1 MLIAYA
7 SGAAN
12 PVSSQSDYIVNL
24 NGGDTL
30 PTTAGLFGGGA
41 DSNDPSAVFSF
52 SWSVLRRPPTS
63 NAALSDSAVQNPTLG
78 AVDVWGNYL
87 LFLIVT
93 NQATGETSETDPI
106 AAPSTAFVSVRVQS
120 LELGLEKPSAGER
133 DWNSRAWAWVDAI
146 EDHEDRVDALEALS
160 LVSDLDDLSDVTLST
175 LTSGQALVYNGANWV
190 NGDAGSTLTV
200 QDAAASNVTNVDLV
214 NEELVLVSDNSSIDI
229 THGTSGSNPKLSLD
243 VTANLTVD
251 TLGVNGA
258 LTVNA
263 DDTAANPVI
272 NMLDGSTNAP
282 AITYDTSSQEFKIK
296 RTTAEG
302 YKAVITEADIA
313 ASTEYGV
320 ARVETTSTSYNT
332 AGKILDV
339 ERLMF
344 TGVVDGMVDYKS
356 ATQHDKTGDNPVQI
370 EEYDSANY
378 AQHAAIIFK
387 NVTGE
392 ELGISDISVVM
403 ASAGISSVTEY
414 AFSFVVYASLANLSS
429 NTASTTYALPTFNRV
444 ADNQAGECSFN
455 YVTHN
460 ASTPLTV
467 QAGRYFGIL
476 VTDSPD
482 YAGNRLQCTMQG
494 FRLIS

>member
-1 MLIAYA
+1 MLTAYA

-24 NGGDTL
+24 NGGDTI
-30 PTTAGLFGGGA
+30 PTTAGLFGGGV

-52 SWSVLRRPPTS
+52 SWTLLRRPPTS

-133 DWNSRAWAWVDAI
+133 GWNSRAWAWVDAI

-160 LVSDLDDLSDVTLST
+160 QVFALNDLGDVTLGT
-175 LTSGQALVYNGANWV
+175 LTSGEALVYNGVNWE
-190 NGDAGSTLTV
+190 NGDAGSTLAIH
-200 QDAAASNVTNVDLV
+200 DAGAVNVTNVDLV
-214 NEELVLVSDNSSIDI
+214 DQALVLVSDSSSIDI

-251 TLGVNGA
+251 TLGVNGE

-313 ASTEYGV
+313 SSTEYGV

-332 AGKILDV
+332 TGKILDV
-339 ERLMF
+339 ERLIF
-344 TGVVDGMVDYKS
+344 SASVDGMVDYKS
-356 ATQHDKTGDNPVQI
+356 ATQHAKTGDNDVVI
-370 EEYDSANY
+370 EEYDAANY
-378 AQHAAIIFK
+378 AQHAALVFK

-392 ELGISDISVVM
+392 EIGISDISLVM
-403 ASAGISSVTEY
+403 ASAGISSVSEY
-414 AFSFVVYASLANLSS
+414 AFSFVVYSSLADLAA
-429 NTASTTYALPTFNRV
+429 NTASTTYALPTFNRIG
-444 ADNQAGECSFN
+444 DNQAGECSFN
-455 YVTHN
+455 YVSHN

-467 QAGRYFGIL
+467 AAGRFFRIL
-476 VTDSPD
+476 VTSAPD
-482 YAGNRLQCTMQG
+482 YSGNRLQCTMQG